1 MSKANNPP
9 EAPMTPAHMA
19 AQGIKQAQVTPST
32 VQESFNQIA
41 RYLQRPVAKGLYYN
55 GKTIT
60 LDGFQFI
67 ECRFDN
73 CKLIVNGT
81 NFEIVKCVIDVST
94 SIQFGRDPTKVI
106 RLYNTENEP
115 LLGPDP
121 EFHAIKNPD
130 GSVTVHGE
138 FYG

>member
-1 MSKANNPP
+1 
-9 EAPMTPAHMA
+9 MTPAQLA
-19 AQGIKQAQVTPST
+19 AQGIKQAKVAPVPSA
-32 VQESFNQIA
+32 VQESFNQLA

-55 GKTIT
+55 GKTIR
-60 LDGFQFI
+60 LDGYQFI

-73 CKLIVNGT
+73 CKLIVDGG

-94 SIQFGRDPTKVI
+94 SIEFGRDPTKII

-115 LLGPDP
+115 ILGPDP
-121 EFHAIKNPD
+121 EFQAVVHPD

-138 FYG
+138 FYD